1 MIYFTTSTITD
12 VSALVGHA
20 NVTTLVRQTHWYM
33 CRLSCSYLKLVGPSY
48 ANVATLFNQTH
59 WHTCRLSCCHQ
70 TESSEYKG
78 TQSHRHR
85 HHRTPQHIEGMPFRH
100 KTRVLCRDN
109 VSTQAH
115 SYPDQLPRR
124 FLSFVRFVNCAVA
137 FVDFRLCFLLFSSS
151 FFFCLSLL
159 SCILFILS
167 CSFSFRFFS
176 RSLIRFSL
184 SSLSL
189 VSSFSLYICRHF
201 SDVTAQ
207 GYFSPDLFFLRPDAS
222 LSMRGLNVWVDNA

>member
-1 MIYFTTSTITD
+1 
-12 VSALVGHA
+12 
-20 NVTTLVRQTHWYM
+20 M

-115 SYPDQLPRR
+115 SYPDQLPPT
-124 FLSFVRFVNCAVA
+124 LSFFCRPT
-137 FVDFRLCFLLFSSS
+137 FRELCSRICGFSLVLSVVFLRLSSS
-151 FFFCLSLL
+151 VCHSSPVFS
-159 SCILFILS
+159 
-167 CSFSFRFFS
+167 SFSFRFFS
-176 RSLIRFSL
+176 RSSRLIRFSL
-184 SSLSL
+184 SYLSL
-189 VSSFSLYICRHF
+189 ASSFSLYICRHF

-222 LSMRGLNVWVDNA
+222 LSMRGLNICMRR